1 MRARGWSGCAAQGG
15 PGRAHRSLSGAG
27 SDTKHGPA
35 RWLHVRGVGVVAVP
49 GWCGY
54 CFSMIQ
60 DGYLCR
66 RRSAV
71 MIGAMS
77 GPEIRSRLAAMRAD
91 RRELSRAIAALERL
105 EALRLARVV
114 ELVPRDIV
122 LAAQRQMREWD
133 AELPPAA

>member
-1 MRARGWSGCAAQGG
+1 
-15 PGRAHRSLSGAG
+15 
-27 SDTKHGPA
+27 
-35 RWLHVRGVGVVAVP
+35 
-49 GWCGY
+49 
-54 CFSMIQ
+54 
-60 DGYLCR
+60 
-66 RRSAV
+66 